1 MRRTLKSKRRC
12 QGTSELLAGGR
23 RRRRTLGG
31 RRVRRVRKVRRSR
44 NIKRG
49 GNPLQTASVPFL
61 LLGLSHLWANRKSRK
76 GKKSTRKRSFNS
88 VRTIY

>member
-31 RRVRRVRKVRRSR
+31 RRVRRVRRSR
-44 NIKRG
+44 NIK
-49 GNPLQTASVPFL
+49 L
-61 LLGLSHLWANRKSRK
+61 L
-76 GKKSTRKRSFNS
+76 
-88 VRTIY
+88 